1 MVEASKPTFSK
12 SQNSSRIKFNN
23 IFEELDPLSRKT
35 KVMVTLAP
43 LTWETRDILRLI
55 DSGMNI
61 ARLDFKTG
69 DQRVSYKNRLILS
82 KNLSQISQHLFL
94 TVLIF
99 LTSNM
104 LKLYKT

>member
-1 MVEASKPTFSK
+1 
-12 SQNSSRIKFNN
+12 
-23 IFEELDPLSRKT
+23 
-35 KVMVTLAP
+35 MVTLAP

-82 KNLSQISQHLFL
+82 KNLSQIYQHLFL

>member
-43 LTWETRDILRLI
+43 LTWETRDILKLI
-55 DSGMNI
+55 DQGMNI

-69 DQRVSYKNRLILS
+69 DQRVSYRIQWIFAAI
-82 KNLSQISQHLFL
+82 LSQISKNLVL
-94 TVLIF
+94 TVFVLP
-99 LTSNM
+99 TSNM
-104 LKLYKT
+104 LKLCKT